1 MINANTLADFCGL
14 KISLQEDIES
24 EVPLLFWSNE
34 MYWLSKLVL
43 EPPSGSEAAEPEK
56 SKIQRIKVPQTSG
69 INYVERIFS
78 LHEDRIQIY
87 FGFITKNLL
96 HIFDP
101 RQ

>member
-14 KISLQEDIES
+14 KISLNEDIES
-24 EVPLLFWSNE
+24 KVPLLFWSKE
-34 MYWLSKLVL
+34 MSKLVL
-43 EPPSGSEAAEPEK
+43 EPPSVSEAAEPER
-56 SKIQRIKVPQTSG
+56 SKIQRTKVPQTSG

-87 FGFITKNLL
+87 FGFSTKNLL

-101 RQ
+101 RH